1 MANSMKDSDPDT
13 QVTYDDQQK
22 INQFARNNA
31 KLQDLK
37 DELEN
42 KKKELQ
48 NLEDACD
55 EMLMVED
62 ESLVPYQIGE
72 VFVSLGVDSANEM
85 LEKAKENTMEEMKGL
100 EQQCEA
106 IQTLLQDLKVKLYAK
121 FGNNIKLI
129 QNAHNEGKFT
139 DINGHT

>member
-22 INQFARNNA
+22 INKFARNNA

-48 NLEDACD
+48 NLEDAGD
-55 EMLMVED
+55 EMMMLDD
-62 ESLVPYQIGE
+62 ELVPYQIGE
-72 VFVSLGVDSANEM
+72 VFVSLTVDSANEM
-85 LEKAKENTMEEMKGL
+85 LEKAKENTQEEMKDL
-100 EQQCEA
+100 ERQCEA

-121 FGNNIKLI
+121 FGNNIKLE
-129 QNAHNEGKFT
+129 ADDE
-139 DINGHT
+139 

>member
-121 FGNNIKLI
+121 FGNNIKLE
-129 QNAHNEGKFT
+129 ADEE
-139 DINGHT
+139 

>member
-1 MANSMKDSDPDT
+1 MKDSDPDT

-55 EMLMVED
+55 EMLMVDD

-85 LEKAKENTMEEMKGL
+85 LEKAKENTMQEMKGL

-121 FGNNIKLI
+121 FGNNIKLE
-129 QNAHNEGKFT
+129 ADEE
-139 DINGHT
+139 

>member
-1 MANSMKDSDPDT
+1 MKDSDPDT

-121 FGNNIKLI
+121 FGNNIKLE
-129 QNAHNEGKFT
+129 ADEEWRY
-139 DINGHT
+139 

>member
-1 MANSMKDSDPDT
+1 MKDSDPDT

-121 FGNNIKLI
+121 FGNNIKLE
-129 QNAHNEGKFT
+129 ADEE
-139 DINGHT
+139 

>member
-1 MANSMKDSDPDT
+1 MKDSDPDT

-55 EMLMVED
+55 EMLMVDD

-85 LEKAKENTMEEMKGL
+85 LEKAKENTMQEMKGL

-121 FGNNIKLI
+121 FGNNIKLE
-129 QNAHNEGKFT
+129 ADEEWRY
-139 DINGHT
+139 

>member
-1 MANSMKDSDPDT
+1 MKDSDPDT

-106 IQTLLQDLKVKLYAK
+106 IQTLLQDLKVKLWRY
-121 FGNNIKLI
+121 
-129 QNAHNEGKFT
+129 
-139 DINGHT
+139 

>member
-1 MANSMKDSDPDT
+1 MASTMKDSDPDT

-37 DELEN
+37 EELEN
-42 KKKELQ
+42 KKKDLQ

-55 EMLMVED
+55 EMLMVDED
-62 ESLVPYQIGE
+62 SLVPYQIGE
-72 VFVSLGVDSANEM
+72 VFVSLGLDNANEM
-85 LEKAKENTMEEMKGL
+85 LEKAKENTMGEMKAL

-121 FGNNIKLI
+121 FGNNIKLE
-129 QNAHNEGKFT
+129 ADEE
-139 DINGHT
+139 

>member
-62 ESLVPYQIGE
+62 ESLVPYPIGE

-121 FGNNIKLI
+121 FGNNIKLE
-129 QNAHNEGKFT
+129 ADEE
-139 DINGHT
+139 

>member
-22 INQFARNNA
+22 INKFARNNA

-48 NLEDACD
+48 NLEDAGD
-55 EMLMVED
+55 EMMMLDD
-62 ESLVPYQIGE
+62 ESVPYQIGE
-72 VFVSLGVDSANEM
+72 VFVSLTVDNANEM
-85 LEKAKENTMEEMKGL
+85 LEKAKENTQEEMKEL
-100 EQQCEA
+100 ERQCEA

-121 FGNNIKLI
+121 FGNNIKLE
-129 QNAHNEGKFT
+129 ADDE
-139 DINGHT
+139 